1 MLITFKWSLSFRFS
15 YQNMCALLT
24 PPYMHCAPSVT
35 FSVIWSFV
43 AKWLANSG
51 MKCNIFSAEV
61 LLQCCKSLSQ
71 CFKGKYVLYSS
82 TAYFAAEVFLQPWIS
97 TVCIVC
103 GPNGLLFVPHFI
115 KMIWYFTIYY
125 CVGTGK
131 SRYGICVN
139 FYRPMERVP
148 PGGGLGGAR
157 SDRHS
162 STFRRESWRKSI
174 EKSSDSAFSR
184 LVSFPVQRWAGLCFC
199 QNYKHYTVFILRVK
213 WSEIIQCAT
222 RSVRTVMKQMVRNWS
237 HF

>member
-1 MLITFKWSLSFRFS
+1 VLKCCYS
-15 YQNMCALLT
+15 
-24 PPYMHCAPSVT
+24 
-35 FSVIWSFV
+35 V
-43 AKWLANSG
+43 AK
-51 MKCNIFSAEV
+51 V
-61 LLQCCKSLSQ
+61 YLSVS
-71 CFKGKYVLYSS
+71 KES
-82 TAYFAAEVFLQPWIS
+82 TYCVVVQHFLQQKCFNS
-97 TVCIVC
+97 HEFQLCIVC

-115 KMIWYFTIYY
+115 KIIWYFTIYY

-199 QNYKHYTVFILRVK
+199 QNYKHYTVFILSVK
-213 WSEIIQCAT
+213 
-222 RSVRTVMKQMVRNWS
+222 
-237 HF
+237 